1 MTLNDFKSVEGDLK
15 MGIRSLPA
23 QLGPERAA
31 KLACV
36 VMALPQVVVI
46 GLLFAWGRPVHASVV
61 CVLLVLQVLAM
72 RKMLRDPRALAPWY
86 NGTGVTLYV
95 LGMLAS
101 AFAVRALLPVAGP

>member
-1 MTLNDFKSVEGDLK
+1 

-31 KLACV
+31 RLACV
-36 VMALPQVVVI
+36 VMAVPQLVVI
-46 GLLFAWGRPVHASVV
+46 GLLFAWGRPVHAGIV
-61 CVLLVLQVLAM
+61 CALLVLQVLAM

-101 AFAVRALLPVAGP
+101 AFAVRALPVAGS

>member
-1 MTLNDFKSVEGDLK
+1 
-15 MGIRSLPA
+15 
-23 QLGPERAA
+23 
-31 KLACV
+31 
-36 VMALPQVVVI
+36 
-46 GLLFAWGRPVHASVV
+46 
-61 CVLLVLQVLAM
+61 VLLVLQLLAK

>member
-1 MTLNDFKSVEGDLK
+1 MFELATSLQFDTKSVHGYT
-15 MGIRSLPA
+15 P
-23 QLGPERAA
+23 
-31 KLACV
+31 
-36 VMALPQVVVI
+36 
-46 GLLFAWGRPVHASVV
+46 LLYSNR